1 MERCCG
7 DIGTI
12 VETKRNVAALLE
24 VTNLTKIFSVGP
36 GADLVAV
43 RDVSFTLGR
52 GETLG
57 LVGES
62 GSGKT
67 TVGRCVLRLIEPTRG
82 RLLLGGKDIREY
94 HGEKLRALRAR
105 MQLVF
110 QDPFASLNP
119 RMTIK
124 QIVAEPLA
132 LHGVER
138 AEQKTRTAEILRQVN
153 IEEEKFGYYPLDLTA
168 SEQQRVGIA
177 RALVTR
183 PEFVVLDE
191 PTSMLDPSARAELLT
206 LLQKMQQELGTSY
219 IFISHDLTSVA
230 RISHR
235 IAIMYLGNIVEEA
248 PTDIIIARQRHP
260 YSRALL
266 SAVLFAD
273 PTRLPTPYVIE
284 GEIPTAINPRDE
296 CPFYGRCPIRE
307 DACRLGLPLMREIE
321 ANHFSACRRW
331 EHVGAA

>member
-1 MERCCG
+1 VFASNTATV
-7 DIGTI
+7 D
-12 VETKRNVAALLE
+12 VAMTVLLE
-24 VTNLTKIFSVGP
+24 VRNLTKVFALGP

-43 RDVSFTLGR
+43 SNASLTVDR

-67 TVGRCVLRLIEPTRG
+67 TLGRCILRLIEPTEG
-82 RLLLGGKDIREY
+82 SVLLSGNEIIGLKGNA
-94 HGEKLRALRAR
+94 LRALRPH

-119 RMTIK
+119 RLTVE
-124 QIVAEPLA
+124 QTLREPLM
-132 LHGVER
+132 LHGFDR
-138 AEQKTRTAEILRQVN
+138 SQRKARTAEILRQVGLD
-153 IEEEKFGYYPLDLTA
+153 ESTFDCYPLDLTA

-183 PEFVVLDE
+183 PELVVLDE
-191 PTSMLDPSARAELLT
+191 PTSMLDPSARADLLA
-206 LLQKMQQELGTSY
+206 LLQRIQRETGTAY
-219 IFISHDLTSVA
+219 VFISHDLTSVA

-235 IAIMYLGNIVEEA
+235 IAIMYLGHIVEQA
-248 PTDIIIARQRHP
+248 PTEMIMGQQHHP

-273 PTRLPTPYVIE
+273 PLRAPSPYVID
-284 GEIPTAINPRDE
+284 GEIPTAINPKAE
-296 CPFYGRCPIRE
+296 CPLYGRCPIRQN
-307 DACRLGLPLMREIE
+307 ACREAIPPMIEIKPK
-321 ANHFSACRRW
+321 HLSACLRW
-331 EHVGAA
+331 NHVDAA

>member
-1 MERCCG
+1 MSP
-7 DIGTI
+7 
-12 VETKRNVAALLE
+12 LL
-24 VTNLTKIFSVGP
+24 NIFDLTKIFSLGP
-36 GADLVAV
+36 GSDLVAV
-43 RDVSFTLGR
+43 RAASLTLDR
-52 GETLG
+52 RETLG

-67 TVGRCVLRLIEPTRG
+67 TLGRCILRLIEPTHG
-82 RLLLGGKDIREY
+82 RIILDGNDITSVKGKPLRE
-94 HGEKLRALRAR
+94 LRAR

-119 RMTIK
+119 RFTVE
-124 QIVAEPLA
+124 QTVSEPLM

-138 AEQKTRTAEILRQVN
+138 AARRRRTAEMLKQVGLD
-153 IEEEKFGYYPLDLTA
+153 ESALACYPLDLTA

-177 RALVTR
+177 RALITR
-183 PEFVVLDE
+183 PDLVVLDE
-191 PTSMLDPSARAELLT
+191 PTSMLDPSARAELLA
-206 LLQKMQQELGTSY
+206 LLQQIQRETGTAY

-235 IAIMYLGNIVEEA
+235 IAIMYLGHIVEQA
-248 PTDIIIARQRHP
+248 PTRLILQRQHHP

-273 PTRLPTPYVIE
+273 PRRRPTPFVIE
-284 GEIPTAINPRDE
+284 GEIPTAINPKPE

-307 DACRLGLPLMREIE
+307 DACSDGIPPMTEVQS
-321 ANHFSACRRW
+321 AHMSACRRW
-331 EHVGAA
+331 DYADAF

>member
-1 MERCCG
+1 V
-7 DIGTI
+7 TP
-12 VETKRNVAALLE
+12 LLE
-24 VTNLTKIFSVGP
+24 VRNLTKVFPLGK
-36 GADLVAV
+36 GALLVAV
-43 RDVSFTLGR
+43 RNVSFSLAR

-67 TVGRCVLRLIEPTRG
+67 TVGRCALRLIEPTEG
-82 RLLLGGKDIREY
+82 QVLLDGADIT
-94 HGEKLRALRAR
+94 GLDANALRALRTR

-119 RMTIK
+119 RLTAA
-124 QIVAEPLA
+124 QTVAEPLM
-132 LHGVER
+132 LHGVDRDSRRRRVTEM
-138 AEQKTRTAEILRQVN
+138 LRHVGLDDDV
-153 IEEEKFGYYPLDLTA
+153 FGYYPADLTA

-191 PTSMLDPSARAELLT
+191 PTSMLDPSARAEILD
-206 LLQKMQQELGTSY
+206 LLQAIQRETGTAY

-235 IAIMYLGNIVEEA
+235 IAIMYLGHIVEQA
-248 PTDIIIARQRHP
+248 PTEIIMRRQRHP

-266 SAVLFAD
+266 SAVLFPD
-273 PTRLPTPYVIE
+273 PQRPPSPYVIE
-284 GEIPTAINPRDE
+284 GEIPTAIDPKAE
-296 CPFYGRCPIRE
+296 CPLYGRCPIRE
-307 DACRLGLPLMREIE
+307 EPCRDGIPPMVEVEPR
-321 ANHFSACRRW
+321 HHSACRRW
-331 EHVGAA
+331 SLVDAA

>member
-1 MERCCG
+1 
-7 DIGTI
+7 
-12 VETKRNVAALLE
+12 VAALLE
-24 VTNLTKIFSVGP
+24 VRNLTKVFSVGP
-36 GADLVAV
+36 GADLVAA
-43 RDVSFTLGR
+43 RNVSISLGR

-67 TVGRCVLRLIEPTRG
+67 TVGRCILRLIDPTQGRILLDGEDITDLRG
-82 RLLLGGKDIREY
+82 HRLRKM
-94 HGEKLRALRAR
+94 RAR

-119 RMTIK
+119 RFTVE
-124 QIVAEPLA
+124 QTLAEPLA
-132 LHGVER
+132 LHGVRHADRKPRIIEM
-138 AEQKTRTAEILRQVN
+138 LRKVDLK
-153 IEEEKFGYYPLDLTA
+153 EPALRYYPLDLTA

-191 PTSMLDPSARAELLT
+191 PTSMLDPSARAELLA
-206 LLQKMQQELGTSY
+206 LLQSIQRELGTAY

-235 IAIMYLGNIVEEA
+235 IAIMYLGHIVEQASTEA
-248 PTDIIIARQRHP
+248 IMARQRHP

-273 PTRLPTPYVIE
+273 PTRPPAPYIID
-284 GEIPTAINPRDE
+284 GEIPAAVNPKDE
-296 CPFYGRCPIRE
+296 CPLYGRCPIRE
-307 DACRLGLPLMREIE
+307 DACRDGLPPMVEI
-321 ANHFSACRRW
+321 HPDHYSSCRRW
-331 EHVGAA
+331 DHVSAT

>member
-1 MERCCG
+1 MG
-7 DIGTI
+7 
-12 VETKRNVAALLE
+12 ALLE
-24 VTNLTKIFSVGP
+24 VRGLTKVFRV
-36 GADLVAV
+36 AKDEDLVAV
-43 RDVSFTLGR
+43 RDVSFRLGR

-67 TVGRCVLRLIEPTRG
+67 TVGRCILRLLDPTAG
-82 RLLLGGKDIREY
+82 EILLDGSNIATL
-94 HGEKLRALRAR
+94 HPRALRRLRTR

-119 RMTIK
+119 SLTVS
-124 QIVAEPLA
+124 QTVSEPLA

-138 AEQKTRTAEILRQVN
+138 SERKKRVAEVLRQVN
-153 IEEEKFGYYPLDLTA
+153 IDRRLFDYYPADLTA

-177 RALVTR
+177 RAFVTE

-191 PTSMLDPSARAELLT
+191 PTSMLDPSARAEILS
-206 LLQKMQQELGTSY
+206 LLQTIQHETGTAY
-219 IFISHDLTSVA
+219 IFISHDLTSVS

-235 IAIMYLGNIVEEA
+235 IAVMYLGQIVEEA
-248 PTDIIIARQRHP
+248 PTEALLNRQRHP

-273 PTRLPTPYVIE
+273 PLKTPPSYVIR
-284 GEIPTAINPRDE
+284 GEIPTAINPKQE
-296 CPFYGRCPIRE
+296 CSLYGRCPIRQE
-307 DACRLGLPLMREIE
+307 RCRENLPPLVEV
-321 ANHFSACRRW
+321 APDHHSACLRW
-331 EHVGAA
+331 SEVDLPAAIARGAVVA

>member
-1 MERCCG
+1 M
-7 DIGTI
+7 T
-12 VETKRNVAALLE
+12 ALLE
-24 VTNLTKIFSVGP
+24 VKNLTKTFSVGP
-36 GADLVAV
+36 GAELVAV
-43 RDVSFTLGR
+43 RDVSFSLGR

-67 TVGRCVLRLIEPTRG
+67 TLGRCVLRLIKPSSGQILLDGENIRG
-82 RLLLGGKDIREY
+82 LHGNKLL
-94 HGEKLRALRAR
+94 ALRTR

-119 RMTIK
+119 RMTVR
-124 QIVAEPLA
+124 QIVSEPLA
-132 LHGVER
+132 LHGANRARQRER
-138 AEQKTRTAEILRQVN
+138 VAEILQDVGLDPR
-153 IEEEKFGYYPLDLTA
+153 KLDYYPLDLTA

-177 RALVTR
+177 RALATR

-191 PTSMLDPSARAELLT
+191 PTSMLDPSARAELLG
-206 LLQKMQQELGTSY
+206 LLQKMQRELGTSY

-248 PTDIIIARQRHP
+248 PTEIVMARQRHP

-266 SAVLFAD
+266 SAVLFPD
-273 PTRLPTPYVIE
+273 PGRPPEPYAIE

-296 CPFYGRCPIRE
+296 CPLYGRCPIRE
-307 DACRLGLPLMREIE
+307 DACRGGLPPMRETE
-321 ANHFSACRRW
+321 AKHFSACRRW
-331 EHVGAA
+331 EFVSAV

>member
-1 MERCCG
+1 MSP
-7 DIGTI
+7 
-12 VETKRNVAALLE
+12 LLS
-24 VTNLTKIFSVGP
+24 VQDLTKIFSLGP
-36 GADLVAV
+36 GSDLVAV
-43 RDVSFTLGR
+43 RAASLTLDR
-52 GETLG
+52 RETLG

-67 TVGRCVLRLIEPTRG
+67 TLGRCILRLMEPTHG
-82 RLLLGGKDIREY
+82 RILLDGIDVTSVKGRPLRE
-94 HGEKLRALRAR
+94 LRTR

-119 RMTIK
+119 RFTVE
-124 QIVAEPLA
+124 QTVSEPLM

-138 AEQKTRTAEILRQVN
+138 ATRKQRTVEMLKQVGLDETALAC
-153 IEEEKFGYYPLDLTA
+153 YPLDLTA

-183 PEFVVLDE
+183 PDLVVLDE
-191 PTSMLDPSARAELLT
+191 PTSMLDPSARAELLA
-206 LLQKMQQELGTSY
+206 LLQQIQSETGTAY

-235 IAIMYLGNIVEEA
+235 IAIMYLGHIVEQA
-248 PTDIIIARQRHP
+248 PTKRILQRQHHP

-273 PTRLPTPYVIE
+273 PRKQPTPFVVE
-284 GEIPTAINPRDE
+284 GEIPTAINPKSD

-307 DACRLGLPLMREIE
+307 DTCCDGIPPMIE
-321 ANHFSACRRW
+321 VQSAHVSACRRW
-331 EHVGAA
+331 DHVDTF

>member
-1 MERCCG
+1 
-7 DIGTI
+7 
-12 VETKRNVAALLE
+12 VAPLLE
-24 VTNLTKIFSVGP
+24 VKNLTKIFSVGP

-43 RDVSFTLGR
+43 RNVSFSLGR

-67 TVGRCVLRLIEPTRG
+67 TLGRCVLRLIEPSHG
-82 RLLLGGKDIREY
+82 NILLDGEDIRR
-94 HGEKLRALRAR
+94 LRNDELVALRTR

-119 RMTIK
+119 RMTVR
-124 QIVAEPLA
+124 QIVSEPLA
-132 LHGVER
+132 LHR
-138 AEQKTRTAEILRQVN
+138 MTRTQQRERVAEILQQVN
-153 IEEEKFGYYPLDLTA
+153 LDARKSHFYPLDLTA

-191 PTSMLDPSARAELLT
+191 PTSMLDPSARAELLS
-206 LLQKMQQELGTSY
+206 LLQKMQRELGTSY

-235 IAIMYLGNIVEEA
+235 IAIMYLGIIVEEA
-248 PTDIIIARQRHP
+248 PTEIVMAQQRHP

-273 PTRLPTPYVIE
+273 PRRPPSPYVIQ
-284 GEIPTAINPRDE
+284 GEIPTAVNPRDE
-296 CPFYGRCPIRE
+296 CPLYGRCPIRE
-307 DACRLGLPLMREIE
+307 EGCRNGVPPMREIE
-321 ANHFSACRRW
+321 DQHFSACRRW
-331 EHVGAA
+331 EHVGAV

>member
-1 MERCCG
+1 
-7 DIGTI
+7 
-12 VETKRNVAALLE
+12 VVALLE
-24 VTNLTKIFSVGP
+24 VKNLTKTFSVGP

-43 RDVSFTLGR
+43 RNVSLSLDR

-67 TVGRCVLRLIEPTRG
+67 TLGRCILRLIEPSHG
-82 RLLLGGKDIREY
+82 QILLDGKDIREL
-94 HGEKLRALRAR
+94 HGDKLLALRTR

-119 RMTIK
+119 RMTIR
-124 QIVAEPLA
+124 QTVGEPLA
-132 LHGVER
+132 LHGVN
-138 AEQKTRTAEILRQVN
+138 RTQQRKRIAEILQQVSLD
-153 IEEEKFGYYPLDLTA
+153 ERKLDYYPLDLTA

-177 RALVTR
+177 RALITR

-191 PTSMLDPSARAELLT
+191 PTSMLDPSARAELLR
-206 LLQKMQQELGTSY
+206 LLQKIQRELGTSY

-248 PTDIIIARQRHP
+248 PAEIVMAQQRHP

-273 PTRLPTPYVIE
+273 PRRPPEPYVIE

-296 CPFYGRCPIRE
+296 CPLYGRCPIRE
-307 DACRLGLPLMREIE
+307 DACRKGLPPMREIQ

-331 EHVGAA
+331 EYVGAV

>member
-1 MERCCG
+1 MSP
-7 DIGTI
+7 
-12 VETKRNVAALLE
+12 LLS
-24 VTNLTKIFSVGP
+24 VQDLTKVFSLGP
-36 GADLVAV
+36 GSDLVAV
-43 RDVSFTLGR
+43 RAASLTLER
-52 GETLG
+52 SETLG

-67 TVGRCVLRLIEPTRG
+67 TLGRCILRLMEPTHG
-82 RLLLGGKDIREY
+82 RIVLDGNNITDLKGRSLRE
-94 HGEKLRALRAR
+94 LRAR

-119 RMTIK
+119 RFTVE
-124 QIVAEPLA
+124 QTVGEPLM

-138 AEQKTRTAEILRQVN
+138 AARKRRTFEMLKQVGLD
-153 IEEEKFGYYPLDLTA
+153 ESALACYPLDLTA

-183 PEFVVLDE
+183 PDLVVLDE
-191 PTSMLDPSARAELLT
+191 PTSMLDPSARADLLA
-206 LLQKMQQELGTSY
+206 LLQQIQRETGTAY
-219 IFISHDLTSVA
+219 IFISHDITSVA

-235 IAIMYLGNIVEEA
+235 IAMMYLGHIVEQA
-248 PTDIIIARQRHP
+248 PTKLILQRQYHP

-273 PTRLPTPYVIE
+273 PRRRPTPFVIE
-284 GEIPTAINPRDE
+284 GEIPTAINPKAE

-307 DACRLGLPLMREIE
+307 DACCDGIPPMVEVQPAYI
-321 ANHFSACRRW
+321 SACRRW
-331 EHVGAA
+331 NHVDAF